1 MLLTSFVFA
10 LALQTP
16 SAPNLDGK
24 SEDSIIKALY
34 QVISGPAEAKRDWD
48 RFRGLFGPKA
58 TLSAMVKNKDGKKVC
73 VIMTPEDY
81 ITRSGPWLEKNG
93 FFEKETKRRS
103 QKAANLVNVM
113 SDYESRKLAEDK
125 KPFDKGTN
133 SIQLYF
139 DGTRW
144 FIHTVLW
151 EGA

>member
-1 MLLTSFVFA
+1 MMLTGFAFA
-10 LALQTP
+10 LAIQ
-16 SAPNLDGK
+16 SAPAPNGDGK

-34 QVISGPAEAKRDWD
+34 QVISGPAEEKRNWD

-58 TLSAMVKNKDGKKVC
+58 TLSALVKNQEGKMVC

-93 FFEKETKRRS
+93 FFEKETKRRF
-103 QKAANLVNVM
+103 QKTGNLVNVM

-125 KPFDKGTN
+125 KPFEKGTN
-133 SIQLYF
+133 SLQLYF

>member
-1 MLLTSFVFA
+1 MLLSSVAFV
-10 LALQTP
+10 LALQSSTTP
-16 SAPNLDGK
+16 NSDGK
-24 SEDSIIKALY
+24 SEDAIIKALY
-34 QVISGPAEAKRDWD
+34 QVISGPAGEKRDWD

-58 TLSAMVKNKDGKKVC
+58 TLSALVKNKEGKTVS
-73 VIMTPEDY
+73 VVMTPEDY
-81 ITRSGPWLEKNG
+81 VTRSGPWLEKNG

-103 QKAANLVNVM
+103 QKAGNLVNVL
-113 SDYESRKLAEDK
+113 SDYESRKLVADK
-125 KPFDKGTN
+125 KPFEKGTN